1 MNNIKLGKH
10 ERQGTYTHAAE
21 LDRLAAVGDPRST
34 DIRLFSK
41 SIWRNCP
48 YFQLKNGLRDGFA
61 HFDDM
66 LGKYAQ
72 AASVAAASTTLV
84 DPWCG
89 FTDGT
94 AGTTISAVVPTDTG
108 IAGDAVGAI
117 SLNSTT
123 TQEGAVI
130 GLHTALNT
138 SAPIGAPTASNRIWL
153 EGRIKA
159 TSATSAITTEEIA
172 FFFGLLP
179 AAKVATPVSTV
190 FATAGSV
197 MAAIDHVGFMKIA
210 AGTTAIKT
218 VHGNG
223 TATVLSATAAVLADA
238 TYTKLG
244 MVWDGARF
252 TFFQDGVALAT
263 RLALGATQFPAGAN
277 LAVHLAMQDGSGAGT
292 NAVLMDWV
300 RVAYQRV

>member
-1 MNNIKLGKH
+1 MPIS
-10 ERQGTYTHAAE
+10 E
-21 LDRLAAVGDPRST
+21 LDYLAAVGDKVAA
-34 DIRLFSK
+34 DIRGSSK
-41 SIWRNCP
+41 AIWRSCP
-48 YFQLKNGLRDGFA
+48 WFELTHGVKDGFA
-61 HFDDM
+61 YFDDM
-66 LGKYAQ
+66 LGSNTQ
-72 AASVAAASTTLV
+72 AANVAAAATTLV

-89 FTDGT
+89 FTGAT
-94 AGTTISAVVPTDTG
+94 AGSTITAAVPTDTG

-117 SLNSTT
+117 ELNCTT

-138 SAPIGAPTASNRIWL
+138 SVPIGAPIATNRIWM
-153 EGRIKA
+153 EARVKIS
-159 TSATSAITTEEIA
+159 TIVTQEIA
-172 FFFGLLP
+172 FFLGLLP

-223 TATVLSATAAVLADA
+223 TATVLSATAGVIAAD

-244 MVWDGARF
+244 LYWDGAKFRF
-252 TFFQDGVALAT
+252 YQDGALLAT
-263 RLALGATQFPAGAN
+263 TLALGATQFPAGAN
-277 LAVHLAMQDGSGAGT
+277 LGFHLAMMDGSGAST
-292 NAVLMDWV
+292 NLVSMDWV
-300 RVAYQRV
+300 RLAYQRVV